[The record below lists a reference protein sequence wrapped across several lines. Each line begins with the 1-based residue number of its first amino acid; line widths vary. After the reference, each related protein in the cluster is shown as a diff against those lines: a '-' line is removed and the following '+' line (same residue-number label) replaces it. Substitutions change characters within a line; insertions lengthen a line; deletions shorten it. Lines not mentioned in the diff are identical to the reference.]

1 MIHFIVDL
9 IFILMA
15 FGYWVSSVCVF
26 VNLAII
32 IIQQQHI
39 KILIRRSR

>member
-9 IFILMA
+9 NFILMV
-15 FGYWVSSVCVF
+15 FGYWVSFMCVF

-32 IIQQQHI
+32 IMQQHI
-39 KILIRRSR
+39 KILIRKSR